1 MKGYYLS
8 HVLRG
13 LMCFVKE
20 PSVKIYNTTTRQLVV
35 LPDIEESNII
45 AEDHK
50 NKKIMYRIGH
60 DPVGDQYKVVCI
72 VARPNDEFGELRRY
86 LSEHWVF
93 ILGGDKSSGWRK
105 IPCPSPH
112 LPITQ
117 ILSINGRMHYLAWV
131 QKFDPMLVTFDF
143 SSEEISIL
151 QAPED
156 IRWFKSNPI
165 EYYGKVAL
173 LNLSDLKRECTMNL
187 WVMEDVEKN
196 MWSEKTLVVHPSQMD
211 IVKSTSLRVADMAFS
226 FDLAVILQRERRR
239 TKRRRNF
246 RSSSDN
252 SHLKTVLLSLSSR
265 PDSDITMSSSV
276 IDQDLTMPGMKG
288 YQISHVFR
296 GLMCLVKKPSAQIYN
311 TTTRQLVVLPDI
323 KESTI
328 LAEEHKSKK
337 IMYHIGHD
345 PVYDQYKVVCIVSR
359 ASDEVEEYTFLSEH
373 WVLLLEGEGSRRW
386 RKISCKYPPHVPL
399 GQGLTLS
406 GRMHYLAWVRVSDNR
421 VLVIFDTHSEEFSM
435 LQVPEDIFWKY
446 NGLLEY
452 GGKIAILNYTKVDI
466 EGVMELWVVEDEEK
480 NLRSSKI
487 LVVNPLQLQMV
498 NSIIS
503 LTVLGTTRNGEVIL
517 VPGPE
522 DKTVFNILLYDLQKN
537 HIRKIEIKGGP
548 DRYLNNIWEVVG
560 MDDVENLMYL

>member
-1 MKGYYLS
+1 MAFSFDLAVIFQRERRMKRKSRVTIRRRRRRDMCKSHEPMPYIPFDLVIEILTRLPAKSLMRFKSVSKLWSSLICSRTFTNRLLRVPSFIQRLYVTLTFLDNSLQRKSKLLSSSSSPGSDISTMSSFVVDRDLTTPSMKGYYLS

-211 IVKSTSLRVADMAFS
+211 IVKSTSLRVA
-226 FDLAVILQRERRR
+226 
-239 TKRRRNF
+239 
-246 RSSSDN
+246 
-252 SHLKTVLLSLSSR
+252 
-265 PDSDITMSSSV
+265 
-276 IDQDLTMPGMKG
+276 
-288 YQISHVFR
+288 
-296 GLMCLVKKPSAQIYN
+296 
-311 TTTRQLVVLPDI
+311 
-323 KESTI
+323 
-328 LAEEHKSKK
+328 
-337 IMYHIGHD
+337 
-345 PVYDQYKVVCIVSR
+345 
-359 ASDEVEEYTFLSEH
+359 
-373 WVLLLEGEGSRRW
+373 
-386 RKISCKYPPHVPL
+386 
-399 GQGLTLS
+399 
-406 GRMHYLAWVRVSDNR
+406 
-421 VLVIFDTHSEEFSM
+421 
-435 LQVPEDIFWKY
+435 
-446 NGLLEY
+446 
-452 GGKIAILNYTKVDI
+452 
-466 EGVMELWVVEDEEK
+466 
-480 NLRSSKI
+480 
-487 LVVNPLQLQMV
+487 
-498 NSIIS
+498 
-503 LTVLGTTRNGEVIL
+503 GTTRNNEVIL
-517 VPGPE
+517 VPH
-522 DKTVFNILLYDLQKN
+522 NIRYTLTGEVIVEPQNTTLLYIFLYDLQKN
-537 HIRKIEIKGGP
+537 LMRKVEIKEP
-548 DRYLNNIWEVVG
+548 PYHTKFWDVVG
-560 MDDVENLMYL
+560 LDDVENFMYL